1 MVELKVGDNMP
12 YIKKQDRKKFESAIE
27 EIVNQLNVS
36 GITGFY
42 PVGELNYIIS
52 KIVKDTLDRQ
62 GIRYQTINSVIGVL
76 DCCKM
81 ELYRRVA
88 SPYEDKKIKEN
99 GDVY

>member
-1 MVELKVGDNMP
+1 MP
-12 YIKKQDRKKFESAIE
+12 YIKNQDRKKFESAID

-42 PVGELNYIIS
+42 PAGELNYIIS
-52 KIVKDTLDRQ
+52 KIVNDTLDRQ
-62 GIRYQTINSVIGVL
+62 GVRYQNINSVVGVL

-88 SPYEDKKIKEN
+88 SPYEDEKIKEN

>member
-1 MVELKVGDNMP
+1 MLKLKIGDIMP
-12 YIKKQDRKKFESAIE
+12 YIKKQDRKKFESAIK
-27 EIVNQLNVS
+27 EIVEQLNIS

-42 PVGELNYIIS
+42 PAGELNYIIS

-62 GIRYQTINSVIGVL
+62 GVRYKTINSVIGVL

-81 ELYRRVA
+81 ELYRRLA
-88 SPYEDKKIKEN
+88 SPYEDEKIKEN